1 MKKFL
6 FDESGT
12 TVIEY
17 ALLLSLV
24 AGAIFGVLSVFG
36 DSLESNYRVTN
47 DQVAA
52 VEAQMAA
59 RSRPP

>member
-1 MKKFL
+1 MKEFL
-6 FDESGT
+6 SDESGT

-24 AGAIFGVLSVFG
+24 AGAIFGALPVFS
-36 DSLESNYRVTN
+36 DSLEDVYFVAN

-52 VEAQMAA
+52 VDAQMAA
-59 RSRPP
+59 R

>member
-17 ALLLSLV
+17 ALLLSLI
-24 AGAIFGVLSVFG
+24 AGAIFGVLSVYG
-36 DSLESNYRVTN
+36 DSLEGLYFVTN

-52 VEAQMAA
+52 VDAQMAA
-59 RSRPP
+59 R

>member
-17 ALLLSLV
+17 ALLLSLI
-24 AGAIFGVLSVFG
+24 AGAIFGGLSVYG
-36 DSLESNYRVTN
+36 DSLEGLYFVTN

-52 VEAQMAA
+52 VDAQMAA
-59 RSRPP
+59 R